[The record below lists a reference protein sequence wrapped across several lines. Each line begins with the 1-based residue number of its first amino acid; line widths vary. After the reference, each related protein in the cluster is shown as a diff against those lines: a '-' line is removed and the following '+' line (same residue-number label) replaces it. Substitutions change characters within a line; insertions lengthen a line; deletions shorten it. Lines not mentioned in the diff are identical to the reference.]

1 MLFRSFTHGEVDK
14 NVRTEQMA
22 KAKAGELDVLVAT
35 SVLDEGVD
43 ISGFRAL
50 IMAGGYKSLRLV
62 LQRVGRILRKK
73 ETDNT
78 ALVYDFCDS
87 FNKITYDHSM
97 KRLKIYQNEGFDIK
111 YLN

>member
-1 MLFRSFTHGEVDK
+1 MLFRS
-14 NVRTEQMA
+14 
-22 KAKAGELDVLVAT
+22 
-35 SVLDEGVD
+35 
-43 ISGFRAL
+43 AL

-78 ALVYDFCDS
+78 ALVYDFCDKQ
-87 FNKITYDHSM
+87 NVLTYKHSSQ
-97 KRLKIYQNEGFDIK
+97 RLKIYQNEGFDIK

>member
-1 MLFRSFTHGEVDK
+1 
-14 NVRTEQMA
+14 
-22 KAKAGELDVLVAT
+22 
-35 SVLDEGVD
+35 
-43 ISGFRAL
+43 
-50 IMAGGYKSLRLV
+50 MAGGYKSLRLV

-87 FNKITYDHSM
+87 MNKVLWQHSQQ
-97 KRLKIYQNEGFDIK
+97 RLKIYQNEGFDIK